1 MANKTTPMLQIR
13 RILQLKSQGKS
24 NRDIARELHKSRNNV
39 NAYVK
44 RIEDSGRVLHDLL
57 KLTDEELSSLLYISS
72 PPVPADWRCTEL
84 MNRVQYLSDELRKPH
99 ATRIILWEEYR
110 QKVPDGYGYTQFC
123 EHLNRY
129 LEPQKAVMH
138 FEHEP
143 AASMMFDFAGDTLS
157 LVDKETG
164 EITKHPVLV
173 CVLPFSA
180 FTYVE
185 VLRSAKRELLL
196 KALNNAFSYFGGVP
210 LAAKTDNM
218 TQIVKKAN
226 RYEPSFDELS
236 EQWAAHYGCALMAA
250 RVRKPRDKA
259 SVESHVNVAYN
270 RIYAPLR
277 NKIFYTI
284 DQANEAFGEQM
295 DNLNA
300 RNLQRQNYSRRD
312 RFNLHEKPH
321 LLPLPPEP
329 FIPKTKVLA
338 KVQRNY
344 HVTLGQD
351 WHHYSV
357 HHKYLG
363 KTVQIVYDT
372 QNVEIYLDLVR
383 LACHRRNYHKNGHTT
398 LVEHMPPNHRFIAS
412 IKGWDPEYFLEKAAR
427 VGSCTH
433 KVVTKVLEQK
443 RLVEQTYNSC
453 LGISR
458 LSEKYGNDR
467 LEAACKR
474 ALAGYKVTY
483 TMVKDILERNLDKA
497 PVQDDLF
504 ATIPDHENI
513 RGPASYQ

>member
-1 MANKTTPMLQIR
+1 MPAIC
-13 RILQLKSQGKS
+13 
-24 NRDIARELHKSRNNV
+24 
-39 NAYVK
+39 
-44 RIEDSGRVLHDLL
+44 SGRITV
-57 KLTDEELSSLLYISS
+57 
-72 PPVPADWRCTEL
+72 
-84 MNRVQYLSDELRKPH
+84 
-99 ATRIILWEEYR
+99 
-110 QKVPDGYGYTQFC
+110 
-123 EHLNRY
+123 
-129 LEPQKAVMH
+129 
-138 FEHEP
+138 
-143 AASMMFDFAGDTLS
+143 AG
-157 LVDKETG
+157 
-164 EITKHPVLV
+164 
-173 CVLPFSA
+173 
-180 FTYVE
+180 
-185 VLRSAKRELLL
+185 
-196 KALNNAFSYFGGVP
+196 
-210 LAAKTDNM
+210 
-218 TQIVKKAN
+218 
-226 RYEPSFDELS
+226 
-236 EQWAAHYGCALMAA
+236 
-250 RVRKPRDKA
+250 
-259 SVESHVNVAYN
+259 
-270 RIYAPLR
+270 
-277 NKIFYTI
+277 
-284 DQANEAFGEQM
+284 
-295 DNLNA
+295 
-300 RNLQRQNYSRRD
+300 D

-321 LLPLPPEP
+321 LLPLPPEH

-398 LVEHMPPNHRFIAS
+398 LIEHMPPNHRFMAS

-433 KVVTKVLEQK
+433 KVVAKVLEQK

-458 LSEKYGNDR
+458 LGEKYGNDR

-497 PVQDDLF
+497 PVQVDLF
-504 ATIPDHENI
+504 VTIPDHENI